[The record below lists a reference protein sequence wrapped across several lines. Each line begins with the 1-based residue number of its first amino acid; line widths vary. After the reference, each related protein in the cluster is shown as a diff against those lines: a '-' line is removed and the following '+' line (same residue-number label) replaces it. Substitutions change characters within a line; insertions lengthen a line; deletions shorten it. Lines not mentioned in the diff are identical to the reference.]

1 MDKRTTMINAL
12 KYLNVELLYGTI
24 AGQVVKDYLTK
35 NADTIIRDDWSP
47 EETASRIKEAMIA
60 KDSGEPLYIPAYN
73 RVELPLGAVLDV
85 SEQDKKDYIESFI
98 DILPYSGE
106 LQIGPN
112 NRINIADKLRE
123 KVRLMQD
130 DYTIL
135 YDFDGNTRSLK
146 EEYRLLLSN
155 EYKAPT
161 RIDKLDVIMEGIRR
175 LREEYPDYDAIA
187 ELVVD
192 GKTFPE
198 AIKDLPERMNDN
210 FRMNDSFDAELA
222 TDFMY
227 TMFKRYAEARYNS
240 VNSKPTNVET
250 IRIGRNDKNELETT
264 SEYIF
269 MSDEEIKSAVS
280 GDIVEESRIR
290 TNMLTIL
297 EGIRLAKSID
307 ALEQYEEMIAA
318 SWEEAKRMFPDDKS
332 FGSLY
337 VRMLNEYT
345 AKQEELTM
353 IKNNEDDA
361 EIFLR
366 NELNDIKKRIEEI
379 RTDFT
384 HTYDDPSKQLEEIRY
399 EFFKFRDKAES
410 MNARMHHEIQDTE
423 DLLRSVEI
431 KVQYS
436 MENVSHLRKAKRQ
449 ELEDLMSD
457 AYFAFRRLDNAED
470 RREKA
475 ACQAKCEELAHR
487 LERMLEDYY
496 REGYIDDNDY
506 ENYRYDMNRKLFD
519 NGMEGI
525 GRRY

>member
-1 MDKRTTMINAL
+1 MDKKTTMIEAL

-24 AGQVVKDYLTK
+24 AGQLVKDYLTN
-35 NADTIIRDDWSP
+35 NAETIIRDNWSP

-60 KDSGEPLYIPAYN
+60 KDTGNPLYVPAYD
-73 RVELPLGAVLDV
+73 RVELPLGAILDV
-85 SEQDKKDYIESFI
+85 TEEDKKDYIESFI
-98 DILPYSGE
+98 NLLPYSGD
-106 LQIGPN
+106 LQVGPN
-112 NRINIADKLRE
+112 YYINIADKLRE
-123 KVRLMQD
+123 KVIVMQD

-135 YDFDGNTRSLK
+135 YDFDGNTRLLK
-146 EEYRLLLSN
+146 DEYRLILSN
-155 EYKAPT
+155 EYKAPN
-161 RIDKLDVIMEGIRR
+161 RIDKLDVIMEGVRR

-187 ELVVD
+187 ELTVD

-198 AIKDLPERMNDN
+198 AIKDLPERMDDN

-222 TDFMY
+222 TDYMY
-227 TMFKRYAEARYNS
+227 KMFKKYAEARYNS

-269 MSDEEIKSAVS
+269 MSDAEIKSAVS

-318 SWEEAKRMFPDDKS
+318 SWEEAKNAFPDDQS
-332 FGSLY
+332 FGALY

-366 NELNDIKKRIEEI
+366 NELNDIKKRIEGI

-384 HTYDDPSKQLEEIRY
+384 HTYDDPSKELEEIRY
-399 EFFKFRDKAES
+399 ELFKFRDKAES

-436 MENVSHLRKAKRQ
+436 MENVSHMIKAKHQ
-449 ELEDLMSD
+449 ELDDLMSD

-470 RREKA
+470 KREKA

-496 REGYIDDNDY
+496 KEGYINDNDY
-506 ENYRYDMNRKLFD
+506 DNYRYDMNRKLSNYD
-519 NGMEGI
+519 METI
-525 GRRY
+525 RRRY